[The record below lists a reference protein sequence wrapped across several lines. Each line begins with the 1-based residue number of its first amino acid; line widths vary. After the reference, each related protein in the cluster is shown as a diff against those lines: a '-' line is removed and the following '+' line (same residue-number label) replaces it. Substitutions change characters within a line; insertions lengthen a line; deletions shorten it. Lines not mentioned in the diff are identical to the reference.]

1 MSKHQMRRMACGLVA
16 MLALVACGGNPTNVN
31 VPRSTKSQVVP
42 RMQPLGNTPVA
53 LSGNG
58 NQEGAFLLSGVRERV
73 STATSFGATVRS
85 YSQGYYKEGKRE
97 AEMRQASS
105 EMRLLWARPTR
116 MRIEMVMT
124 TVAIAEGA
132 LLVTLDSTN
141 YRVRAKGLLGFIPL
155 TLAASNAMLATNRNH
170 PVNDEAPI
178 AQMRRLTAPGAVWSV
193 IGGAEVSGT
202 PIRLVQV
209 DNVKRL
215 DQEITR
221 EIIGIDPQQMALR
234 RVINYN
240 GNTRVSE
247 HVLTKFVWNTPTRT
261 EQFTL

>member
-1 MSKHQMRRMACGLVA
+1 MFKHQMRRMACGLVA
-16 MLALVACGGNPTNVN
+16 MLALVACGGSPTNVN
-31 VPRSTKSQVVP
+31 VPRNTQSPVVR
-42 RMQPLGNTPVA
+42 RMQPLVNNPVA

-97 AEMRQASS
+97 SEMRQASS

-132 LLVTLDSTN
+132 LLVTMDSVN
-141 YRVRAKGLLGFIPL
+141 YRVRAKGLLGFIPFSL
-155 TLAASNAMLATNRNH
+155 LASHPGLNSNRNH
-170 PVNDEAPI
+170 PINDEAPI
-178 AQMRRLTAPGAVWSV
+178 AQMRRLSAPGAVWSV
-193 IGGAEVSGT
+193 VGGAEISGT
-202 PIRLVQV
+202 PIRLIQV

-215 DQEITR
+215 DAEVTR
-221 EIIGIDPQQMALR
+221 EIIGVDPQQMALR

-240 GNTRVSE
+240 GSTRVSE